1 MTVASRGTSPTSRP
15 SSVLAGA
22 SSSGISPAGSEI
34 RASREPFVHQ
44 FVNGEL
50 DGPVP
55 FHYAAPAYAAE
66 LDLAGA

>member
-1 MTVASRGTSPTSRP
+1 MSFSTSEGRP
-15 SSVLAGA
+15 D
-22 SSSGISPAGSEI
+22 EI